1 MQVAARNPL
10 WTVGHT
16 GTEVE
21 LEFTPATGLA
31 ITFYFSWYKDRPVEV
46 DWGDGTRQTLPA
58 QSTSGSAYVPHTY
71 PGYGKFLLRVKDE
84 MGLSFSEGDGW
95 VQDEPFMNAAISLV
109 DYAGTLT
116 RAESG
121 GWKGCANLERYIAPA
136 VTWMGQRTFYNC
148 YKLKEVVLGK
158 VGIHYDGSFENC
170 TSLESYTTVT
180 TGTCWSYIFRGC
192 TKITEL
198 RLGTVSQFATEDF
211 KNTPNLMDIWIDGKT
226 VEQIKQVAPTGNI
239 ASGYGAKFPWNANP
253 TCRFHGTNGI
263 VLGNGTIIHE

>member
-10 WTVGHT
+10 WNVGHT

-21 LEFTPATGLA
+21 INMTPTTGLEIKFLLRSIRDEPA
-31 ITFYFSWYKDRPVEV
+31 KV
-46 DWGDGTRQTLPA
+46 DWGDGTKEDITA
-58 QSTSGSAYVPHTY
+58 WCTDFHIPHTY
-71 PGYGKFLLRVKDE
+71 RSYGKYKVVFEHVSGVGFRPL
-84 MGLSFSEGDGW
+84 DGW
-95 VQDEPFMNAAISLV
+95 PQYSYDNAVISVV
-109 DYAGTLT
+109 DFSGEISQAPSGAFKYAT
-116 RAESG
+116 
-121 GWKGCANLERYIAPA
+121 NLERFVAPA
-136 VTWMGQRTFYNC
+136 CTWVGQRPFSGCT
-148 YKLKEVVLGK
+148 KLKEVVLGK